1 MSSAR
6 MRLAAT
12 GDVALVRDLSH
23 GGDMAGEPW
32 RVLAEADLATVNLE
46 LPLTRSVVAA
56 EKPFVL
62 RGDPELACTL
72 RELSITVANMANN
85 HALDYGI
92 AGLRETLEA
101 LRAAGIASV
110 GAGRDLAEALQPAIV
125 EAKGV
130 RVGFLGFAS
139 TLPPGFAAGED
150 RPGIAPI
157 RAYSSFRVD
166 PVSLAEQP
174 GIAPWVQTISVPE
187 DVDRAVAQ
195 VRRVSSEVDCLV
207 LHLHWGIPNGWC
219 AAFQGPLA
227 DYQRPL
233 AHALITAGA
242 DLIVGHH
249 PHAIHGV
256 ERHGRGLVAY
266 SLGHF
271 LFHTMGSGA
280 ARHPT
285 TQFSP
290 AGPPYS
296 LESLQSGDAR
306 DALILDVELG
316 SHGAYDARFLPVRLD
331 ESGEP
336 RLLRD
341 AEAQRALARLVAQ
354 SAALGTELVVDGD
367 EAVSKRSD
375 SPPLRS

>member
-1 MSSAR
+1 M
-6 MRLAAT
+6 
-12 GDVALVRDLSH
+12 ALVREISPGNGLT
-23 GGDMAGEPW
+23 AEPW
-32 RVLAEADLATVNLE
+32 RLLAQADLATVNLE

-62 RGDPELACTL
+62 RGEPELACTL
-72 RELSITVANMANN
+72 RELSIDVANIANN

-157 RAYSSFRVD
+157 RVCSSFRID
-166 PVSLAEQP
+166 PISLAEQP

-195 VRRVSSEVDCLV
+195 VRGVRSEVDCLV

-249 PHAIHGV
+249 PHAIHGI
-256 ERHGRGLVAY
+256 ERCGRGLVAY

-271 LFHTMGSGA
+271 LFHAMGSD
-280 ARHPT
+280 
-285 TQFSP
+285 
-290 AGPPYS
+290 AGLRSVLQATLAVPPYS
-296 LESLQSGDAR
+296 LDSLQSGDAR
-306 DALILDVELG
+306 DALILDVELD
-316 SHGAYDARFLPVRLD
+316 SDGAGDARLVPVRLG

-336 RLLRD
+336 SLLRK
-341 AEAQRALARLVAQ
+341 AEAQRVLARLAAQ
-354 SAALGTELVVDGD
+354 SAVLGTDLVLDGD
-367 EAVSKRSD
+367 EAVSKRVQ
-375 SPPLRS
+375 RRT

>member
-6 MRLAAT
+6 VRLAAT
-12 GDVALVRDLSH
+12 GDVALVRDVSH
-23 GGDMAGEPW
+23 GDGGAGDPW
-32 RVLAEADLATVNLE
+32 RVLAEADLATINLE

-62 RGDPELACTL
+62 RGEPELARTL
-72 RELSITVANMANN
+72 REQSITVANVANN

-92 AGLRETLEA
+92 AGLEETLEA

-110 GAGRDLAEALQPAIV
+110 GAGKDLAEAMQPAIV

-139 TLPPGFAAGED
+139 TLPPGFAAAED
-150 RPGIAPI
+150 RSGIAPI
-157 RAYSSFRVD
+157 RAYSSFRID

-174 GIAPWVQTISVPE
+174 GIAPWVQTVSVPE

-195 VRRVSSEVDCLV
+195 VQRVRSEVDCLV

-219 AAFQGPLA
+219 ATFQGPLA

-256 ERHGRGLVAY
+256 ERYGRGLVVY

-271 LFHTMGSGA
+271 LFHAMDDEAGLHSA
-280 ARHPT
+280 LQS
-285 TQFSP
+285 TQ
-290 AGPPYS
+290 AVPPYS
-296 LESLQSGDAR
+296 LDSLQSGEAR
-306 DALILDVELG
+306 DALILDVELDG
-316 SHGAYDARFLPVRLD
+316 YGAGDARFLPVRLD
-331 ESGEP
+331 QSGEP
-336 RLLRD
+336 RLLHD
-341 AEAQRALARLVAQ
+341 AEAQQALARLAAH
-354 SAALGTELVVDGD
+354 SAALGTELVVDGE
-367 EAVSKRSD
+367 EAVSKRGD
-375 SPPLRS
+375 SPPPRP